1 MKRLSFFL
9 AGMIAGIAGLMAE
22 QPMWS
27 VSGTVFDFEGR
38 AVPGAAIFAKADTVA
53 YGMTTGSEGE
63 FEMLFEPTDSV
74 YLKVTMTGYK
84 PVERRI
90 RTEKEKTEIDIVLE
104 DRTAKLDEV
113 TVEADMAETTR
124 GGMKY
129 YINAYQREA
138 SNDAYTLLNSM
149 NIPGIDVDRRS
160 GKASTATGEAI
171 TYYVDGH
178 PTSDMEL
185 RAIRP
190 KDVLRVE
197 FYDYPLPQFDM
208 KRPIINYVMKKYEY
222 GGYVSL
228 SGTQGFL
235 NENGNYRAN
244 FVFNK
249 KKLTY
254 MLLLNGVY
262 SDINEGTNTKE
273 SYRMEE
279 NGGFDL
285 SRERNYIDGKSR
297 NYNLGATGILQYQ
310 SDGLMLQN
318 VVMLNYNK
326 QPKKIA
332 SDFLNY
338 TPELMPPTESWSSA
352 TSKGIQ
358 PFWMLYVRKQIK
370 KNQMIAVGTRLQYA
384 NTESSSLY
392 TLRTDGFNPIAND
405 AKSHTYNYMIGT
417 QYSYSFKNNCS
428 LIFSPKIQGNI
439 SHVRYTG
446 TNPSLQDVGQTSIN
460 VPLYYQGMFKNKYE
474 FSVTVQGTIQTY
486 KVNDNKR
493 NTEISPTASI
503 YLNIPLSK
511 HARIGSNIS
520 YITTPAQAAMRS
532 ETTQQIDEITLQRG
546 NPDMGMYNTMF
557 ANVFYTHVFGNFML
571 SPYAYTTHYFDSP
584 KSTYN
589 IENGMLVKSYADG
602 IGDSHYVG
610 AGVNGSLSLL
620 SKSLVLKAG
629 AMYDSYNYT
638 GLYDRHGNYCSYS
651 LGASYYYRK
660 FSVSL
665 SYKSRQKGFNNGD
678 THYEMK
684 PAYDFFMTYGHR
696 NWYFEA
702 GCSNVFNKG
711 WSQKTDITAKDYLT
725 TNWSYS
731 DSMDPQFYVKVSY
744 SFDFGRKL
752 QHTKPMEI
760 DSKIDDGIMMPD

>member
-1 MKRLSFFL
+1 MKRLSFLL

-38 AVPGAAIFAKADTVA
+38 AVHGAAIFAKADTVA

-90 RTEKEKTEIDIVLE
+90 RTEKEKTVIDIVLE
-104 DRTAKLDEV
+104 DRAATLDEV

-129 YINAYQREA
+129 YINSYQREA

-178 PTSDMEL
+178 PASDMEL

-208 KRPIINYVMKKYEY
+208 KRPVINYVMKKYEY

-235 NENGNYRAN
+235 NENGDYRVN

-254 MLLLNGVY
+254 MLLLNGGY
-262 SDINEGTNTKE
+262 SDLNEGTNTKE

-318 VVMLNYNK
+318 VVILNYNK

-332 SDFLNY
+332 SDVLKY
-338 TPELMPPTESWSSA
+338 TPEVISPTESWSSA

-358 PFWMLYVRKQIK
+358 PFWLLYARKQIK
-370 KNQMIAVGTRLQYA
+370 KNQMIAVGARIQYA
-384 NTESSSLY
+384 NTESSSRY

-417 QYSYSFKNNCS
+417 QY
-428 LIFSPKIQGNI
+428 
-439 SHVRYTG
+439 
-446 TNPSLQDVGQTSIN
+446 
-460 VPLYYQGMFKNKYE
+460 
-474 FSVTVQGTIQTY
+474 
-486 KVNDNKR
+486 
-493 NTEISPTASI
+493 
-503 YLNIPLSK
+503 
-511 HARIGSNIS
+511 
-520 YITTPAQAAMRS
+520 
-532 ETTQQIDEITLQRG
+532 
-546 NPDMGMYNTMF
+546 
-557 ANVFYTHVFGNFML
+557 
-571 SPYAYTTHYFDSP
+571 
-584 KSTYN
+584 
-589 IENGMLVKSYADG
+589 
-602 IGDSHYVG
+602 
-610 AGVNGSLSLL
+610 
-620 SKSLVLKAG
+620 
-629 AMYDSYNYT
+629 
-638 GLYDRHGNYCSYS
+638 
-651 LGASYYYRK
+651 
-660 FSVSL
+660 
-665 SYKSRQKGFNNGD
+665 
-678 THYEMK
+678 
-684 PAYDFFMTYGHR
+684 
-696 NWYFEA
+696 
-702 GCSNVFNKG
+702 
-711 WSQKTDITAKDYLT
+711 
-725 TNWSYS
+725 
-731 DSMDPQFYVKVSY
+731 
-744 SFDFGRKL
+744 
-752 QHTKPMEI
+752 
-760 DSKIDDGIMMPD
+760 